1 MKPRTQL
8 SAEERT
14 ARSRLRWLLADAQP
28 FIHGSLIEMAR
39 ACGNPNCRC
48 AREGAKHHSL
58 YVGRTRQRK
67 TRMQYV
73 PKALEGPARAGVA
86 RYDQA
91 RELLDELG
99 EQGLENLRHTAK

>member
-8 SAEERT
+8 SVEERT
-14 ARSRLRWLLADAQP
+14 VRSRLRLLLADAQP
-28 FIHGSLIEMAR
+28 FIHGTLIEMAR
-39 ACGNPNCRC
+39 VCGNPNCRC
-48 AREGAKHHSL
+48 AREGAKHRSL

-73 PKALEGPARAGVA
+73 PKAREAQACAGVA

-91 RELLDELG
+91 RALLDELG
-99 EQGLENLRHTAK
+99 EQGLESLRHSDE